1 MKGLTEIA
9 NDNANVLTTDSVWDK
24 PFPNLRTREI
34 VKNIVEGIV
43 ETNTQCRATPAEQ
56 ERFAL
61 GFIRGALTVTSQDA
75 DVATGFYLATLLDT
89 LNRGGLAAINR
100 LVEVVTGEPLPAA
113 AA

>member
-9 NDNANVLTTDSVWDK
+9 NDNANAVTTDSVWDR

-34 VKNIVEGIV
+34 VKSIVEGIV
-43 ETNTQCRATPAEQ
+43 ETNAQCRATPGEQ

-61 GFIRGALTVTSQDA
+61 GYIRGALTVVAHDA
-75 DVATGFYLATLLDT
+75 DDMTQFYVASLLDT

-100 LVEVVTGEPLPAA
+100 LVEVVTGEPLKAA
-113 AA
+113 A